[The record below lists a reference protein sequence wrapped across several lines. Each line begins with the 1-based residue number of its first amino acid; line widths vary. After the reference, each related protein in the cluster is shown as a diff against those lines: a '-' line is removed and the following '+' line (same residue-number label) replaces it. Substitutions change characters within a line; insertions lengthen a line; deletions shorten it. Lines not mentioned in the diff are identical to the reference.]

1 MAIESR
7 CDAVVIIGSV
17 YPRVGNPT
25 EFSFNASV
33 AASLGAPVLLVFTG
47 REPTLS
53 AGLEL
58 ALTARPL
65 KDIVTV
71 TDAALD
77 EIKHF
82 HATPLGV
89 VVNRADGERLTDIR
103 RALHESF
110 SALPLGVILT
120 QEEL

>member
-1 MAIESR
+1 M
-7 CDAVVIIGSV
+7 
-17 YPRVGNPT
+17 GNPT

-33 AASLGAPVLLVFTG
+33 AANLCAPVLFVVTG

-65 KDIVTV
+65 KNMVTV

-82 HATPLGV
+82 HATPLDV
-89 VVNRADGERLTDIR
+89 VVSRADGERLTDIR
-103 RALHESF
+103 SALQESF
-110 SALPLGVILT
+110 SALPLGVIPT